1 MKRVLSEVNVSQ
13 VSKKTKHL
21 EALQDLYRLQPK
33 FNGKPVYFFYRK
45 EQYREGLLIYDKQDK
60 IFYVFD
66 KKTGEKFGT
75 FGSWIKFLKVR
86 KIFSGERS
94 ALATIFFEPNSS
106 GSNLASLL
114 RTEQSSYWKN
124 CDSISI
130 AEVTSLI
137 KTEFFGVEIRDI
149 INGIGVT
156 FFGKEQKIEKYLII
170 KWQKNLISYELYV
183 LEKSIKEIYGIET
196 GITSERTILEIR
208 FEKVVQLHGI
218 HLVRNQKNSNN
229 IHEPFAILENQN
241 QPQEA
246 YRRIDCHLLVTETN
260 VCKNCQKL
268 KDTLIKIKN
277 RNFMDTLHFKS
288 AHASQEVLSKKI
300 QIQRKKITS
309 QEQKIRNLQ
318 LQLQQKVE
326 EEEEVVSEELGQIA
340 KKVARDVREKKVDL
354 SSFNPMFQELI
365 RIQSGKVNGV
375 RYHPMF
381 LRWAISVYSR
391 AGNTAYEAIKGIMR
405 LPSVSTIKNYI
416 NESQQCSGWQI
427 KTAYHILEKM
437 AVENIGNHGRIRFF
451 SHDFFKIQK
460 GLLWSQRDNRYVGYL
475 DFENEKEELQSFII
489 QCEKEL
495 QGENTSNLPNL
506 KDNNQ
511 DLATQVHQIIWH
523 SATYN
528 FAYNIAYYGINTLDA
543 HEINKILFQLAA
555 NLECIS
561 IHTYGSVCDGA
572 GENRNHIKSFDWWA
586 FSWSLGDIV
595 EVDIGK
601 NNYERAKIIATSL
614 DRSKFTVQLLDS
626 SISSEFQVNR
636 NSLRQPMPIKQN

>member
-183 LEKSIKEIYGIET
+183 LEKSIKEINGIET
-196 GITSERTILEIR
+196 GITSERTILEISKIIHYISMTKICIGQKTEG

-218 HLVRNQKNSNN
+218 HL
-229 IHEPFAILENQN
+229 
-241 QPQEA
+241 
-246 YRRIDCHLLVTETN
+246 
-260 VCKNCQKL
+260 
-268 KDTLIKIKN
+268 
-277 RNFMDTLHFKS
+277 S

-375 RYHPMF
+375 RYHPM
-381 LRWAISVYSR
+381 
-391 AGNTAYEAIKGIMR
+391 
-405 LPSVSTIKNYI
+405 
-416 NESQQCSGWQI
+416 
-427 KTAYHILEKM
+427 
-437 AVENIGNHGRIRFF
+437 
-451 SHDFFKIQK
+451 
-460 GLLWSQRDNRYVGYL
+460 
-475 DFENEKEELQSFII
+475 
-489 QCEKEL
+489 
-495 QGENTSNLPNL
+495 
-506 KDNNQ
+506 
-511 DLATQVHQIIWH
+511 
-523 SATYN
+523 
-528 FAYNIAYYGINTLDA
+528 
-543 HEINKILFQLAA
+543 
-555 NLECIS
+555 
-561 IHTYGSVCDGA
+561 
-572 GENRNHIKSFDWWA
+572 
-586 FSWSLGDIV
+586 
-595 EVDIGK
+595 
-601 NNYERAKIIATSL
+601 
-614 DRSKFTVQLLDS
+614 
-626 SISSEFQVNR
+626 
-636 NSLRQPMPIKQN
+636 